1 MKSKKGI
8 IILSTV
14 VLACAVGFIVSP
26 LVDWPVDKDN
36 ASGNIAKSSRFSRKT
51 AAESL
56 SNMEELLATDENY
69 KNTVVAS
76 HVVMQTRVRQF
87 GNLVNLSNEA
97 AGEIPEFASLLKE
110 MNEASVTA
118 NNACLALLQ
127 AKSDIN
133 AALNGNECPDLAQ
146 NTLNASLAYSTL
158 QKQNKL
164 ADRFIETTDKYLEK
178 AEGSDCLKL
187 VRDQWVEYQL
197 LTAALD
203 GDEKSAQA
211 LKDKGYLLTS
221 GQSAATLQEM
231 GPYSTLC
238 IAAEGSLL
246 SAVGLEGNLSE
257 TLSDLN
263 LSNLA
268 GVQDA
273 VIVRAVGGAA
283 DSGVELGG
291 HIEFEDVFNEV
302 MDNLYGESAANLF
315 GEVAANLY
323 GEAAANL
330 FGESAANLYGES
342 AANLYGESAANLFGE
357 LAATLYGESAANLFG
372 EAAANLYGESAANL
386 FGEAA
391 ANLYGE
397 SAANL
402 FGEVAANLF
411 GESAGNLFQE
421 NAMDLNKLGDV
432 MTDPVLG
439 MQGELQLN
447 KAL

>member
-69 KNTVVAS
+69 KKTVVAS
-76 HVVMQTRVRQF
+76 HAVMQTRVRQF

-164 ADRFIETTDKYLEK
+164 ADRFIATTDKYLEK

-231 GPYSTLC
+231 GPYTTLC
-238 IAAEGSLL
+238 IAAEESLL
-246 SAVGLEGNLSE
+246 SAVGLEGNLSDAL
-257 TLSDLN
+257 TDLN
-263 LSNLA
+263 LSDVMN
-268 GVQDA
+268 VQDG
-273 VIVRAVGGAA
+273 VIVRAVGGAV

-291 HIEFEDVFNEV
+291 HIEFEDVFNDV
-302 MDNLYGESAANLF
+302 MDNLYNDSVTDLF
-315 GEVAANLY
+315 GEQA
-323 GEAAANL
+323 GNL
-330 FGESAANLYGES
+330 FNDLCT
-342 AANLYGESAANLFGE
+342 NLFNDQAG
-357 LAATLYGESAANLFG
+357 NLFNDQAG
-372 EAAANLYGESAANL
+372 NL
-386 FGEAA
+386 FSDVADTFFNDQAG
-391 ANLYGE
+391 
-397 SAANL
+397 NL
-402 FGEVAANLF
+402 FNDNITDLF
-411 GESAGNLFQE
+411 GESAGNLFQDLSTNLFNDQAGNLFNDQAGNLFNDQAGNLFNE
-421 NAMDLNKLGDV
+421 NAVDLDKLGDV

-439 MQGELQLN
+439 MQGELQFN
-447 KAL
+447 

>member
-127 AKSDIN
+127 AKNDIN
-133 AALNGNECPDLAQ
+133 AALSGNECPDLAQ

-231 GPYSTLC
+231 GPYETLC

-263 LSNLA
+263 LSDLA

-273 VIVRAVGGAA
+273 MIVRAVGGAA

-291 HIEFEDVFNEV
+291 HIEFEDVFNDV
-302 MDNLYGESAANLF
+302 MDNLYNENVTDLFGHQAGTPLKDLYTDLFNDQAGNLF
-315 GEVAANLY
+315 NDQAG
-323 GEAAANL
+323 NL
-330 FGESAANLYGES
+330 FNENITDLFGQQAG
-342 AANLYGESAANLFGE
+342 NLFQA
-357 LAATLYGESAANLFG
+357 LATDLFNDQAGNLFNDQAG
-372 EAAANLYGESAANL
+372 NL
-386 FGEAA
+386 F
-391 ANLYGE
+391 NDQ
-397 SAANL
+397 
-402 FGEVAANLF
+402 
-411 GESAGNLFQE
+411 AGNLFQE
-421 NAMDLNKLGDV
+421 NALDLAKLGQV
-432 MTDPVLG
+432 MTDPVMGARVPVL
-439 MQGELQLN
+439 
-447 KAL
+447 

>member
-69 KNTVVAS
+69 KKTVVAS
-76 HVVMQTRVRQF
+76 HAVMQTRVRQF

-133 AALNGNECPDLAQ
+133 AALNGDECPDLAQ

-164 ADRFIETTDKYLEK
+164 ADRFIATTDKYLEK

-231 GPYSTLC
+231 GPYTTLC
-238 IAAEGSLL
+238 IAAEESLL
-246 SAVGLEGNLSE
+246 SAVGLEGNLSDAFTDL
-257 TLSDLN
+257 TLSDVMN
-263 LSNLA
+263 
-268 GVQDA
+268 VQDG
-273 VIVRAVGGAA
+273 VIVRAVGGAV

-291 HIEFEDVFNEV
+291 HIEFEDVFNDV
-302 MDNLYGESAANLF
+302 MDNLYNDNFTDLF
-315 GEVAANLY
+315 GEQAGNLFNDLCTNLFNDQAGNLFSDVADTFFNDQAGNLF
-323 GEAAANL
+323 NDNFTDL
-330 FGESAANLYGES
+330 FGEQ
-342 AANLYGESAANLFGE
+342 
-357 LAATLYGESAANLFG
+357 
-372 EAAANLYGESAANL
+372 
-386 FGEAA
+386 
-391 ANLYGE
+391 
-397 SAANL
+397 
-402 FGEVAANLF
+402 
-411 GESAGNLFQE
+411 AGNLFQDLSTNLFNDQAGNLFNDQAGNLFNDQAGNLFNE
-421 NAMDLNKLGDV
+421 NAVDLDKLGDV

-439 MQGELQLN
+439 MQGELQFN
-447 KAL
+447 

>member
-26 LVDWPVDKDN
+26 LVDWPVDSDN

-127 AKSDIN
+127 AKNDIN

-164 ADRFIETTDKYLEK
+164 ADRFIATTDKYLEK

-231 GPYSTLC
+231 GPYTTLC

-246 SAVGLEGNLSE
+246 EAVGLEGNLSE
-257 TLSDLN
+257 ALTDLN
-263 LSNLA
+263 LSDIMS
-268 GVQDA
+268 VQDG
-273 VIVRAVGGAA
+273 VIVRAVGGAV

-291 HIEFEDVFNEV
+291 HIEFEDVFNDV
-302 MDNLYGESAANLF
+302 MDNLYNDSVTDLFGEQAGNLFNDLCTNLFNDQAGNLFSDVADTFFNEQAGNLFNDNLTDLFGEQAGNLFQDLSTDLFGDVTANLFGDVTANLF
-315 GEVAANLY
+315 GEQ
-323 GEAAANL
+323 
-330 FGESAANLYGES
+330 
-342 AANLYGESAANLFGE
+342 
-357 LAATLYGESAANLFG
+357 
-372 EAAANLYGESAANL
+372 
-386 FGEAA
+386 
-391 ANLYGE
+391 
-397 SAANL
+397 
-402 FGEVAANLF
+402 
-411 GESAGNLFQE
+411 AGNLFNE
-421 NAMDLNKLGDV
+421 NAMDLGKLGEV

-439 MQGELQLN
+439 MQGELQFN
-447 KAL
+447 

>member
-69 KNTVVAS
+69 KKTVVAS
-76 HVVMQTRVRQF
+76 HAVMQTRVRQF

-164 ADRFIETTDKYLEK
+164 ADRFIATTDKYLEK

-231 GPYSTLC
+231 GPYTTLC
-238 IAAEGSLL
+238 IAAEESLL
-246 SAVGLEGNLSE
+246 SAVGLEGNLSDAL
-257 TLSDLN
+257 TDLN
-263 LSNLA
+263 LSDVMN
-268 GVQDA
+268 VQDG
-273 VIVRAVGGAA
+273 VIVRAVGGAV

-291 HIEFEDVFNEV
+291 HIEFEDVFNDV
-302 MDNLYGESAANLF
+302 MDNLYNDSVTDLF
-315 GEVAANLY
+315 GEQA
-323 GEAAANL
+323 GNL
-330 FGESAANLYGES
+330 FNDLCT
-342 AANLYGESAANLFGE
+342 NLFNDQAG
-357 LAATLYGESAANLFG
+357 NLFSDVADTFFNDQAG
-372 EAAANLYGESAANL
+372 NL
-386 FGEAA
+386 F
-391 ANLYGE
+391 ND
-397 SAANL
+397 NITD
-402 FGEVAANLF
+402 LF
-411 GESAGNLFQE
+411 GESAGNLFQDLSTNLFNDQAGNLFNDQAGNLFNDQAGNLFNE
-421 NAMDLNKLGDV
+421 NAVDLDKLGDV

-439 MQGELQLN
+439 MQGELQFN
-447 KAL
+447 